1 MMTRLFI
8 NWILFASAG
17 FSLGSCHRVHSSGRD
32 LELLTHIPWKYEKAG
47 FDSNQAGVFNALDP
61 QIAGC
66 ESDNIIVFR
75 PDGSGSL
82 DEGVIKCKVS
92 DPDSLPFM
100 WSFQDNDST
109 IYFQDQYYK
118 VRALTDDR
126 FEIYADQRFGGI
138 STRYTIIFKH

>member
-1 MMTRLFI
+1 MMKRLFS
-8 NWILFASAG
+8 NWILFISAG
-17 FSLGSCHRVHSSGRD
+17 ISLCSCHRAHSSGHD

-47 FDSNQAGVFNALDP
+47 FGSDQSGVFNALDP
-61 QIAGC
+61 RIAGC
-66 ESDNIIVFR
+66 ESDNMIVFR
-75 PDGSGSL
+75 PDGTGSL

-126 FEIYADQRFGGI
+126 FEIYADQHLGGV
-138 STRYTIIFKH
+138 STRYTIIFRH